1 MSADSIIFPTST
13 GSSKRRRLALL
24 KNFVRTTGKRRSW
37 FKVRTSLPL
46 VVRKLSGDVLS
57 GGLCHRL
64 VTVVPSRCHS
74 CDRPVAYPGTELVC
88 RVIILQPI
96 FQPIVSSPYYRCNT
110 HPLPLPTD
118 LKRRAKFDEKTISF
132 KIFRCSLFLY
142 AVCTFFAGC

>member
-57 GGLCHRL
+57 GGLCHRG

-74 CDRPVAYPGTELVC
+74 CDRPVSYPGTELVC

-96 FQPIVSSPYYRCNT
+96 FQPIVSSPYYCCNT
-110 HPLPLPTD
+110 HSLPLPTD